1 VAATFLGGSRSK
13 LGKTMSIHLFGL
25 TGGIGSGK
33 STVAARFRER
43 GLPVIDADELA
54 REVVAKGS
62 PGLGEIVAFLGPEVL
77 DAEGGLDRKRVAAIV
92 FNDADARRRLNAI
105 THPRVAA
112 LAVERSQAFEATGEP
127 LACYEVPLLVE
138 AGLAA
143 ILRPLVVVT
152 ADVGTQLARAM
163 ARDSASEAEISAR
176 IAAQMPLEKK
186 AELADFV
193 IENSGSIEATRSRAD
208 EVLDAICEQRGI
220 DPSRYPR

>member
-1 VAATFLGGSRSK
+1 
-13 LGKTMSIHLFGL
+13 MSIHLFGL

-54 REVVAKGS
+54 REVVAKGT
-62 PGLGEIVAFLGPEVL
+62 PGLTEIIAFLGPEVL

-112 LAVERSQAFEATGEP
+112 LAVERSQALEAKGEP

-138 AGLAA
+138 AGLAT

-163 ARDSASEAEISAR
+163 VRDVASEAEISAR

-193 IENSGSIEATRSRAD
+193 IDNSGSIEATRARAD
-208 EVLDAICEQRGI
+208 EVLDAISEQRGI

>member
-1 VAATFLGGSRSK
+1 
-13 LGKTMSIHLFGL
+13 MSIHLFGL

-54 REVVAKGS
+54 REVVAKGT
-62 PGLGEIVAFLGPEVL
+62 PGLSEIVAFLGPEVL

-112 LAVERSQAFEATGEP
+112 LAVERSHALEAKGEP

-152 ADVGTQLARAM
+152 ADVATQLARAM
-163 ARDSASEAEISAR
+163 ARDVASEAEISAR
-176 IAAQMPLEKK
+176 IGAQMPLEKK

-193 IENSGSIEATRSRAD
+193 IDNSGSIEATRSRAD

-220 DPSRYPR
+220 DPSRYRR